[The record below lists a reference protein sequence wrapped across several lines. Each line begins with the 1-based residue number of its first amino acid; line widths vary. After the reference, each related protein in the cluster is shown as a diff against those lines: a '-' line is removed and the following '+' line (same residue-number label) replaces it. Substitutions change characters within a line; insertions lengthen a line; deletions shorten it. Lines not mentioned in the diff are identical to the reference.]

1 MTRPTAPTH
10 RFQVFLILFWLLI
23 FSSLAA
29 LRLDAQSNYWPDS
42 LKRELAKAT
51 DWKEKT
57 RWSAAL
63 AIYYFGSDS
72 ALSESY
78 GRQALEAAEM
88 SRDRMLMIKAY
99 LRNGERYLQSGGLAG
114 SLGRAMEN
122 ARRAEQIAR
131 DEKLDAGLIDSYCL
145 ISRIFRIMGNNEQ
158 ALSYSNQAVSM
169 AADGGDDSLQ
179 LKAYISLGDTYD
191 RMNEKL
197 LAFRNYLK
205 ALDVA
210 EQSKK
215 DQLIKD
221 ACESLTGFYAGIH
234 EYDKAIDYEL
244 KVMALERKLGARYEL
259 TSAYN
264 YVAALFSQKKEYDL
278 ALQMFE
284 HSMELA
290 DSIHFTLIKLNSYF
304 GIFQM
309 YFDGNQFKKGMAYLD
324 LHPEMMKFIDHA
336 GLRFFIDQYYG
347 NAYAET
353 GQFDSAAYYFNK
365 EEPQVESRGGAFVK
379 AGFYDQA
386 GSFYRKKGDATR
398 AISYYLKERAVGQA
412 TGNLNILRDCSLSLD
427 SLYLQKGDYRSAYNY
442 HIEYVHDADSL
453 RSLAKETDLLKL
465 EVDNDNRQR
474 ERQAKDDELSR
485 ERRHNVQYMGF
496 TAGLVF
502 LFISLVMMGWLAV
515 PPSVIRALGFLSF
528 IFLFEFIILLADK
541 TIQAWTHEEPW
552 KVLLIKI
559 GLAAVLVPLHHWL
572 EHKVIH
578 YLSHRKRFGASGPA
592 AGRGGV
598 AALVAE

>member
-1 MTRPTAPTH
+1 MHNRSI
-10 RFQVFLILFWLLI
+10 RFSISLFFILF
-23 FSSLAA
+23 FVFFCLAVQRVA
-29 LRLDAQSNYWPDS
+29 AQSNYWPDS

-51 DWKEKT
+51 EWKEKS
-57 RWSAAL
+57 RLSAAL

-72 ALSESY
+72 GLSESY
-78 GRQALEAAEM
+78 GRLALEAAEM
-88 SRDRMLMIKAY
+88 SRDRMLMIKAF
-99 LRNGERYLQSGGLAG
+99 LRNGERYLQSGGLTG

-122 ARRAEQIAR
+122 TRRAEQIAK
-131 DEKLDAGLIDSYCL
+131 DEKLDAGLIASYCAL
-145 ISRIFRIMGNNEQ
+145 SRIFRTMGNNEQ

-169 AADGGDDSLQ
+169 AADGGDDTLQ
-179 LKAYISLGDTYD
+179 VNAYISLGDIYD
-191 RMNEKL
+191 RTNEKL

-210 EQSKK
+210 EQAKK

-221 ACESLTGFYAGIH
+221 ASESLTGFYAGIH

-244 KVMALERKLGARYEL
+244 KVIGLERKLGARYEL

-264 YVAALFSQKKEYDL
+264 YVAVLFTQKKEYDL

-284 HSMELA
+284 HSIELA

-309 YFDGNQFKKGMAYLD
+309 YFDDNQFKKGMAYLD
-324 LHPEMMKFIDHA
+324 LHPEMMNFINHA

-365 EEPQVESRGGAFVK
+365 EEPQVESRGSAFVK

-386 GSFYRKKGDATR
+386 GSFYRKKGDAAR
-398 AISYYLKERAVGQA
+398 AIGYYLKERAVGQA
-412 TGNLNILRDCSLSLD
+412 TGNLNILRDCALSLD
-427 SLYLQKGDYRSAYNY
+427 SLYLQAGDYRSAYTY
-442 HIEYVHDADSL
+442 HVEYVHDADSL

-474 ERQAKDDELSR
+474 DRQMKEDELGR

-515 PPSVIRALGFLSF
+515 PAGVIRALGFLSF

-541 TIQAWTHEEPW
+541 TIHAWTHEEPW

-578 YLSHRKRFGASGPA
+578 YLSHRKRFGSGHGGPA
-592 AGRGGV
+592 AL
-598 AALVAE
+598 AAGS